1 MERYILVDTLKQ
13 YPLELEKY
21 PEAQDDDELVRL
33 AVKKNGLALQF
44 ASQRLRDDFETV
56 MIAVKKS
63 GNSLEFAS
71 GNLQDNLEIVMAAV
85 QSNGN
90 AYRFTSER
98 LHKNLQVIIEA
109 TRTDASI
116 VEEIPVEFLSNNE
129 IARNLISV
137 DPLAIGY
144 LDEAMLMSNVDLMQ
158 MAVARDSDACMYL
171 PESIWTCKNII
182 IELVEIDAFVIRY
195 ALENSSK
202 IDQDI
207 ALAAMKGANSS
218 WGFRELPRDLQR
230 DPDVLRAFVSNL
242 DEDAREGILCRIN
255 LPNAVLQDD
264 DFIRN
269 IVDFCSCC
277 ETCLYDEPACIWRNE
292 SLIARAQELCD
303 YSMGIESDEDDWFEE
318 DEEE

>member
-1 MERYILVDTLKQ
+1 MERYILVDTLRQ

-90 AYRFTSER
+90 AYRFASER
-98 LHKNLQVIIEA
+98 LHKNLHVIIEA

-129 IARNLISV
+129 IARNLISI

-171 PESIWTCKNII
+171 PESIWACKDII

-202 IDQDI
+202 IDKDI
-207 ALAAMKGANSS
+207 ALTAMKGANSS

-277 ETCLYDEPACIWRNE
+277 ETCPYDEPVCIWRNG

-303 YSMGIESDEDDWFEE
+303 YSISIESDEDDWFEE